1 MIRIGNWIQ
10 GIIQEGNSI
19 HVIRSWYNENLQ
31 QWCNLIEYGNSDA
44 FPIQFN
50 GDIDDVVKVRNGWKW
65 KCIERNSLFAYLYI
79 YSLESKNLRI
89 YTAIKCKHQL
99 CFK

>member
-1 MIRIGNWIQ
+1 MNVFTLKLMDHLGVLIRIGNWIQ

-65 KCIERNSLFAYLYI
+65 KCIER
-79 YSLESKNLRI
+79 E
-89 YTAIKCKHQL
+89 
-99 CFK
+99 

>member
-1 MIRIGNWIQ
+1 MDHLGVLIRIGNWIQ

-44 FPIQFN
+44 F
-50 GDIDDVVKVRNGWKW
+50 
-65 KCIERNSLFAYLYI
+65 L
-79 YSLESKNLRI
+79 YSLMGI
-89 YTAIKCKHQL
+89 
-99 CFK
+99 